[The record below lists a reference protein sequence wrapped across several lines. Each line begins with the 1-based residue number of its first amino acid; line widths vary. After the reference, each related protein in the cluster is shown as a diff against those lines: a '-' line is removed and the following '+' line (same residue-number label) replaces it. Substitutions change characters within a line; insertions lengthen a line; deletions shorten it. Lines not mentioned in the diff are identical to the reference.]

1 MATNPPDASIP
12 GWGVSKILD
21 GTYEGCIITDWEC
34 DDETQAAY
42 CQDQNGAV
50 IHRQDYDKKTT
61 VTATLMAPTSIT
73 FPTFT
78 AGSNATLTVGSNTYA
93 VLSCREVESNRDF
106 RKLVLTM
113 ERYVNWPSAAK

>member
-21 GTYEGCIITDWEC
+21 GKYKGCIITDWEC

-50 IHRQDYDKKTT
+50 IHRQDYDKKST
-61 VTATLMAPTSIT
+61 VTATLLAPSNIAA
-73 FPTFT
+73 PEFT
-78 AGSNATLTVGSNTYA
+78 AGTPTTLPVADKSFA
-93 VLSCREVESNRDF
+93 VLACREVESNRDF
-106 RKLVLTM
+106 RKLVLTL
-113 ERYVNWPSAAK
+113 ERFENWPKGV

>member
-12 GWGVSKILD
+12 GWGVSKILGGD
-21 GTYEGCIITDWEC
+21 YEGCIITDWEC
-34 DDETQAAY
+34 ADETQSAY

-78 AGSNATLTVGSNTYA
+78 AGSNATLTVDGKSFA

-113 ERYVNWPSAAK
+113 ERYVNWPSTAK